1 MTDEL
6 YHLWTGTFP
15 EISGK
20 SFSMICD
27 YFGGAE
33 AVFNESDEKLQDVLK
48 PAHFRQLNIYR
59 RENLIRGFAEELKE
73 KESHSLI
80 RDMNC
85 IRSGCL
91 IFLTGQGCCS

>member
-48 PAHFRQLNIYR
+48 PAHFRQLNIY
-59 RENLIRGFAEELKE
+59 
-73 KESHSLI
+73 
-80 RDMNC
+80 
-85 IRSGCL
+85 
-91 IFLTGQGCCS
+91 

>member
-33 AVFNESDEKLQDVLK
+33 AVFNESDEK
-48 PAHFRQLNIYR
+48 
-59 RENLIRGFAEELKE
+59 
-73 KESHSLI
+73 ESHSLI

>member
-59 RENLIRGFAEELKE
+59 RENLIRDLQ
-73 KESHSLI
+73 
-80 RDMNC
+80 RN
-85 IRSGCL
+85 
-91 IFLTGQGCCS
+91 

>member
-59 RENLIRGFAEELKE
+59 REKRVWFFNAHTKL
-73 KESHSLI
+73 S
-80 RDMNC
+80 
-85 IRSGCL
+85 
-91 IFLTGQGCCS
+91 FLRVQK